1 MIKNFRILLFILSW
15 QFLIAAQLQAEEVQK
30 VYEYQNS
37 QGVTE
42 FTDTIKADKEPVKQL
57 QIEKRSAA
65 EEAQSQ
71 EKLEQIREKDRELD
85 KQIDSR
91 RQKEYK
97 RSTRQ
102 RSEQQTQKSDDD
114 DVDIYY
120 RRRVPLARPPHRPI
134 NPPARPRPRPAR

>member
-1 MIKNFRILLFILSW
+1 MLNKFRALLFILSW
-15 QFLIAAQLQAEEVQK
+15 LFLLMTQLPAEEVQK

-42 FTDTIKADKEPVKQL
+42 FTDTIKADKEPVQQL
-57 QIEKRSAA
+57 KIEKRSAA

-71 EKLEQIREKDRELD
+71 EKLQQIREKDRELD
-85 KQIDSR
+85 KKINSR
-91 RQKEYK
+91 RQMEYK

-120 RRRVPLARPPHRPI
+120 RRRLPYARPPHRPI
-134 NPPARPRPRPAR
+134 KPKPRPAR